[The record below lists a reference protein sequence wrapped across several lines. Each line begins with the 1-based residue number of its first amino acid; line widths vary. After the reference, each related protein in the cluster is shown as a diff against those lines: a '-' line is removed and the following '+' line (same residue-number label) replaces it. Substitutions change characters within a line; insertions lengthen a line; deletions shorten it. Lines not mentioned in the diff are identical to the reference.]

1 MYKPTTFLMEG
12 ISNAF
17 PLQLMP
23 WDHYFATMAEDDFL
37 SSRAELNAV
46 KPFFVREAPFRGAY
60 TLLGGLND
68 AMRTISELRFD
79 SEDFM
84 AAMLDTGSKPE
95 FVNWLARQRRLRLRV
110 FSSGEGEVFFP
121 NEPIVVVEGP
131 LAHVRLAEGVLTE
144 ALNFSSLS
152 LTKWHRVVKSA
163 GKGRVLDFS
172 RRRAQNSI
180 KSSLYAMLAGAYS
193 TSNAELRRFFTVSLG
208 ATFGH
213 EYPMGYGDVK
223 AAFKAWLTHHPDRP
237 IGLVDTTQCLV
248 VDFPAWLDAVYE
260 AREEIMNANAPIWGW
275 RNDSGDLAY
284 LTIEQFVRF
293 FQHPLSKLSWFV
305 NRMRIV
311 LTNDLDEYAIESI
324 VQQISSQAREVGFE
338 ASDILNRII
347 WAAGTKP
354 GTASDQPALGGVMK
368 LSEISGHAAIKLA
381 FDANGRPGLKTSIPG
396 FNRSAMVLDNNGEL
410 THELIYPARRY
421 EVRANGRLY
430 DNSRMGELS
439 VLEIMHPDDP
449 DSLIEVKDYTCIPR
463 QSLVY
468 DSIDG
473 FGFTDAWHND
483 ELADVTHRIQ
493 TSVGKL
499 HWTSVRLDQPHV
511 VKVRLTPDLFQLR
524 QSMIKGRR
532 LRQDV
537 YLHKT
542 K

>member
-1 MYKPTTFLMEG
+1 MYKPTNSLIEG
-12 ISNAF
+12 IRSAF

-23 WDHYFATMAEDDFL
+23 WDQYAVTMAEDDFL

-46 KPFFVREAPFRGAY
+46 KPFFFREAPFHGAY
-60 TLLGGLND
+60 ALFGGITD
-68 AMRTISELRFD
+68 AMRTISELRLD
-79 SEDFM
+79 TEDFR
-84 AAMLDTGSKPE
+84 AAMLDTGSKPA
-95 FVNWLARQRRLRLRV
+95 FVNWLAEQGQLRLRV
-110 FSSGEGEVFFP
+110 FSPGEGEVVFP
-121 NEPIVVVEGP
+121 NEPTVVVEGP
-131 LAHVRLAEGVLTE
+131 LAHVRLVEGILTE
-144 ALNFSSLS
+144 ALNFSTLS

-172 RRRAQNSI
+172 RRRAQNSL
-180 KSSLYAMLAGAYS
+180 KASLNAMLAGAHA
-193 TSNAELRRFFTVSLG
+193 TSNAELRRFFMVPLG

-213 EYPMGYGDVK
+213 EYPMGYGDVH

-237 IGLVDTTQCLV
+237 IGLVDTTQCLA

-293 FQHPLSKLSWFV
+293 FQHPLSQLSWFV
-305 NRMRIV
+305 DRMRIV

-368 LSEISGHAAIKLA
+368 LTEISGQATIKLA

-396 FNRSAMVLDNNGEL
+396 FNRSAMVLDNHGEL
-410 THELIYPARRY
+410 AYELIYPARRY

-430 DNSRMGELS
+430 DHSRMAELS
-439 VLEIMHPDDP
+439 MLEVMHPDDP
-449 DSLIEVKDYTCIPR
+449 DSLVEIKDYTCVAR
-463 QSLVY
+463 QNMVY

-473 FGFTDAWHND
+473 FGFTDAWPND
-483 ELADVTHRIQ
+483 ELADVTKRIQ
-493 TSVGKL
+493 TTVSKL

-511 VKVRLTPDLFQLR
+511 IKVRLTPDLFQLR
-524 QSMIKGRR
+524 QSMIQGRR

-537 YLHKT
+537 YLQKT